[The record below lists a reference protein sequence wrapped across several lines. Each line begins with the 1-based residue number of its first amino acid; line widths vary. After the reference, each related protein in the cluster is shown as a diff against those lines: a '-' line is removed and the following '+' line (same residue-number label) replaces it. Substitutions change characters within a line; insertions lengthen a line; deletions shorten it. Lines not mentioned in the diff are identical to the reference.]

1 MSVVLLQDLEK
12 MYSSILKVNIL
23 PLRKLNSELNW
34 ATLGSLPEIK
44 GPSWAPGAT
53 DSMSTVIMKELLR
66 CN

>member
-44 GPSWAPGAT
+44 GPSWAP
-53 DSMSTVIMKELLR
+53 
-66 CN
+66 